1 MQGARADTTVHTG
14 FDLRGGALRLAGR
27 VPLVAALAAGL
38 VVFCLLVQAYGNDD
52 LKVTTITMLIDLIM
66 VVGLYTFIGNSGV
79 LSFGHASFMAVGA
92 YASALLTIPIVTK
105 SVLLPSLPGFIADAS
120 FAPLPAGLT
129 AAAVAALLAVMIG
142 IPIVRLAGIQASI
155 ATFSFLAIGQVVL
168 SNWTALTRGQMT
180 MTGVPLSI
188 DVIGP
193 MLWAVAAIA
202 IAYAYRESR
211 SGFRLRATRED
222 ELSAR
227 SLGISVGR
235 ERFIALLVS
244 AFLVGIAGY
253 LYARLVGSFSPQ
265 NFYLEITF
273 ITLAMLIIGGRNSLA
288 GAIVGPVAVS
298 VLLELLRR
306 GEDGSLL
313 LTIPNGSRD
322 IVFGALTLAV
332 LILRPD
338 GLMGRRFA

>member
-1 MQGARADTTVHTG
+1 MQQAQANTVDTRL
-14 FDLRGGALRLAGR
+14 DLRDEALRLLGR
-27 VPLVAALAAGL
+27 IPLVLALTVGL
-38 VVFCLLVQAYGNDD
+38 VVSCLLVQAYGSDE
-52 LKVTTITMLIDLIM
+52 LKTTTITMLIDLIM

-79 LSFGHASFMAVGA
+79 LSFGHAGFMAVGA

-105 SVLLPSLPGFIADAS
+105 SVLLPSLPPFLADAS
-120 FAPLPAGLT
+120 FAPVPAALT
-129 AAAVAALLAVMIG
+129 AAAVAMVVAVVIG

-155 ATFSFLAIGQVVL
+155 ATFSFLAIVQVVL
-168 SNWTALTRGQMT
+168 GNWTALTRGQMT

-193 MLWAVAAIA
+193 TIWAVVAIA
-202 IAYAYRESR
+202 ISYAYRQSR

-235 ERFIALLVS
+235 ERFVALLIS
-244 AFLVGIAGY
+244 AFLVGISGY

-288 GAIVGPVAVS
+288 GAIVGPVVVA

-306 GEDGSLL
+306 AEDGAY
-313 LTIPNGSRD
+313 LTAIPSGSSD

-332 LILRPD
+332 LVLRPE
-338 GLMGRRFA
+338 GLMGRRFS

>member
-1 MQGARADTTVHTG
+1 MQGAEAGVAAARL
-14 FDLRGGALRLAGR
+14 DLRGEAGR
-27 VPLVAALAAGL
+27 LLGRAPLVLALTAGL
-38 VVFCLLVQAYGNDD
+38 VVICLLVQAYGSDD
-52 LKVTTITMLIDLIM
+52 LKTTTITMLINLIM

-79 LSFGHASFMAVGA
+79 LSFGHAGFMAIGA

-105 SVLLPSLPGFIADAS
+105 SVLLPDLPPFLADAA
-120 FAPLPAGLT
+120 FAPVPAALT
-129 AAAVAALLAVMIG
+129 AAAAAAVLAAVIG
-142 IPIVRLAGIQASI
+142 IPIVRLAGIQAAI
-155 ATFSFLAIGQVVL
+155 ATFSFLAIVQVVL
-168 SNWTALTRGQMT
+168 SNWTELTRGQMT
-180 MTGVPLSI
+180 MTGIPLSI
-188 DVIGP
+188 DVIAP
-193 MLWAVAAIA
+193 MLWAVVAIG
-202 IAYAYRESR
+202 IAYAYKQSR

-235 ERFIALLVS
+235 ERFVALLVS

-306 GEDGSLL
+306 GEDGSFIA
-313 LTIPNGSRD
+313 TIPNGSRD

-332 LILRPD
+332 LVLRPD
-338 GLMGRRFA
+338 GLMGRRFG

>member
-1 MQGARADTTVHTG
+1 MTGTG
-14 FDLRGGALRLAGR
+14 FDLREATTRLLGR
-27 VPLVAALAAGL
+27 IPLVAALTAG
-38 VVFCLLVQAYGNDD
+38 VAIVGLLVQAYGSDE
-52 LKVTTITMLIDLIM
+52 LKTTTITGLIDLIM

-79 LSFGHASFMAVGA
+79 ISFGHAGFMAIGA
-92 YASALLTIPIVTK
+92 YASALLTIPLVTK
-105 SVLLPSLPGFIADAS
+105 SVLLPDLPSFLANAS
-120 FAPLPAGLT
+120 FAPLPAALT
-129 AAAVAALLAVMIG
+129 AAAVAALLAVVIG

-155 ATFSFLAIGQVVL
+155 ATFSFLAIVQVVL

-180 MTGVPLSI
+180 MTGIPLSI
-188 DVIGP
+188 DVVGP
-193 MLWAVAAIA
+193 TIWAVVAIG
-202 IAYAYRESR
+202 IAYAYKQSR

-222 ELSAR
+222 EFSAR

-244 AFLVGIAGY
+244 AFLVGLSGY

-288 GAIVGPVAVS
+288 GAIVGPVAVT
-298 VLLELLRR
+298 VGLELLRR
-306 GEDGSLL
+306 AEDGSFFVS
-313 LTIPNGSRD
+313 IPANSSD

-338 GLMGRRFA
+338 GLMGRRFS

>member
-1 MQGARADTTVHTG
+1 MQQVEARVGGTLL
-14 FDLRGGALRLAGR
+14 DLRSEAGRLLGR
-27 VPLVAALAAGL
+27 VPLVLALTAGL
-38 VVFCLLVQAYGNDD
+38 VVICLLVEAYGSDE
-52 LKVTTITMLIDLIM
+52 LKTTTITMLINLVM

-79 LSFGHASFMAVGA
+79 LSFGHASFMAIGA

-105 SVLLPSLPGFIADAS
+105 SVLLPSLPSFLADAS
-120 FAPLPAGLT
+120 FAPVPAALIAAAT
-129 AAAVAALLAVMIG
+129 AAVVAVAIG

-155 ATFSFLAIGQVVL
+155 ATFSFLAIVQVVL
-168 SNWTALTRGQMT
+168 SNWTDLTRGQMT
-180 MTGVPLSI
+180 MTGIPLSI

-193 MLWAVAAIA
+193 MLWAVVAIG
-202 IAYAYRESR
+202 IAYAYKQSR

-244 AFLVGIAGY
+244 AFLVGLSGY
-253 LYARLVGSFSPQ
+253 LYARLVGSFSPE
-265 NFYLEITF
+265 NFYLEVTF

-306 GEDGSLL
+306 SEDGSTFV
-313 LTIPNGSRD
+313 TIPTGSRD

-332 LILRPD
+332 LVLRPD
-338 GLMGRRFA
+338 GLMGRRFG

>member
-1 MQGARADTTVHTG
+1 MQQAEARVGGTLL
-14 FDLRGGALRLAGR
+14 DLRSDAGRLLGR
-27 VPLVAALAAGL
+27 VPLVLALTAGL
-38 VVFCLLVQAYGNDD
+38 VVICLLVEAYGSDE
-52 LKVTTITMLIDLIM
+52 LKTTTITMLINLVM

-79 LSFGHASFMAVGA
+79 LSFGHASFMAIGA

-105 SVLLPSLPGFIADAS
+105 SVLLPSLPPFLADAS
-120 FAPLPAGLT
+120 FAPVPAALT
-129 AAAVAALLAVMIG
+129 AAATAAVVAVAIG

-155 ATFSFLAIGQVVL
+155 ATFSFLAIVQVVL
-168 SNWTALTRGQMT
+168 SNWTDLTRGQMT
-180 MTGVPLSI
+180 MTGIPLSI

-193 MLWAVAAIA
+193 MLWAVVAIG
-202 IAYAYRESR
+202 IAYLYKQSR

-235 ERFIALLVS
+235 ERFVALLVS
-244 AFLVGIAGY
+244 AFLVGLSGY
-253 LYARLVGSFSPQ
+253 LYARLVGSFSPE
-265 NFYLEITF
+265 NFYLEVTF

-306 GEDGSLL
+306 GEDGSTFV
-313 LTIPNGSRD
+313 TIPTGSRD

-332 LILRPD
+332 LVLRPD
-338 GLMGRRFA
+338 GLMGRRFG

>member
-1 MQGARADTTVHTG
+1 MAGAEARVEGARLDFPAEG
-14 FDLRGGALRLAGR
+14 RRLLAR
-27 VPLVAALAAGL
+27 VPLVAALTAGL
-38 VVFCLLVQAYGNDD
+38 VVICLLVESYGSDE
-52 LKVTTITMLIDLIM
+52 LKTTTITMLINLVM

-79 LSFGHASFMAVGA
+79 LSFGHAGFMAVGA
-92 YASALLTIPIVTK
+92 YASALLTIPVVTK
-105 SVLLPSLPGFIADAS
+105 SVLLPSLPPFLADAA
-120 FAPLPAGLT
+120 FAPVPAALT
-129 AAAVAALLAVMIG
+129 AAAVAAVVAVAIG

-155 ATFSFLAIGQVVL
+155 ATFSFLAIVQVVL
-168 SNWTALTRGQMT
+168 SNWTELTRGQMT

-193 MLWAVAAIA
+193 MLWAVVAIA
-202 IAYAYRESR
+202 IAFAYRQSR

-235 ERFIALLVS
+235 ERFVALLVS
-244 AFLVGIAGY
+244 AFLVGLSGY
-253 LYARLVGSFSPQ
+253 LYARLVGSFSPE
-265 NFYLEITF
+265 NFYLEVTF

-306 GEDGSLL
+306 SEDGSTL
-313 LTIPNGSRD
+313 LTIPSGSRD
-322 IVFGALTLAV
+322 VVFGALTLAV
-332 LILRPD
+332 LVFRPE
-338 GLMGRRFA
+338 GLMGRRFS